1 MLSAFRSTLNTWP
14 VRMFFLLLVVAFAVW
29 GVGDMV
35 RVWFAGDNYAA
46 KVAGYRIEWPQLQQ
60 AYQRAMAQLTRS
72 LGGRTEPTPAM
83 RQMVADQAIQQLVA
97 QTAVSA
103 EVHRMGLQVTD
114 DALRQVT
121 YAMPAFRGPGGQF
134 DRNTFLGVLQRNGL
148 DEARFIDMMRADLAD
163 KQLLGAVRAGAA
175 APAVLADDLFRFR
188 DEKRVAAA
196 VELPFAAAPAPPAPT
211 EAQLRRYWENHPD
224 AFSSPEYRR
233 IKLVI
238 LTPETLAKY
247 MTVSDEDLRAAYDQ
261 RKAEF
266 QVPEKRSLELLAA
279 PDEAKAKAL
288 AEKWQGGADWAAM
301 EQAAKQDGATATRF
315 DDATEKELPVPP
327 LASAVF
333 AATPDAVSAPVKTD
347 LGWYVV
353 KVTKVTP
360 PDTRSF
366 EQVKDELRKQVAEQK
381 AADAIYDRAN
391 KVEDAMAG
399 GTGLSDLPDDLGLA
413 ALTGTLDAQG
423 NTQEGHPAPIPGP
436 PELKAAVLTAAFHAK
451 PGDPAHLTEVP
462 PAANAAGAQQVSSY
476 YALEVES
483 ITPPAVRPLEQVK
496 DQVEQAWKKDAVRH
510 EQDAAAAGILAA
522 VKGRQSLEDA
532 ALKAGVSVR
541 KLPPV
546 GRNGNVEG
554 VPPQLVG
561 PLFAL
566 KQGEPTMVETPTGF
580 LVAVLSEI
588 RQPDPKAD
596 PGAYDQVR
604 NTLRQSI
611 GNDLENVFVA
621 ALRARDNPRI
631 NRKMVDSLA
640 QP

>member
-14 VRMFFLLLVVAFAVW
+14 VRMFFLLLVIAFAVW

-60 AYQRAMAQLTRS
+60 AYQRAMAQLTRN
-72 LGGRTEPTPAM
+72 LGGRTDPTPEM
-83 RQMVADQAIQQLVA
+83 RRVVAYQAIQQLVA

-103 EVHRMGLQVTD
+103 EVAKMGLQVTD

-121 YAMPAFRGPGGQF
+121 YAMPAFRGPGGVF
-134 DRNTFLGVLQRNGL
+134 DRNTFLAVLQRNGM

-175 APAVLADDLFRFR
+175 APALLAADLFKFR
-188 DEKRVAAA
+188 DEKRVAEA

-224 AFSSPEYRR
+224 LYSSPEYRR

-247 MTVSDEDLRAAYDQ
+247 MTVSDDDLRAAYEQ

-266 QVPEKRSLELLAA
+266 QAPEKRSVQLLAA

-288 AEKWQGGADWAAM
+288 AERWRAGADWAAM
-301 EQAAKQDGATATRF
+301 QEAAKQAGATAAPF
-315 DDATEKELPVPP
+315 DDTTEKELPVPA
-327 LASAVF
+327 LAQAVF
-333 AATPDAVSAPVKTD
+333 AAAPDAVTGPIKTD

-353 KVTKVTP
+353 KVTKITP
-360 PDTRSF
+360 ANTRSL
-366 EQVKDELRKQVAEQK
+366 EQVKGELQKQVAEQK

-399 GTGLSDLPDDLGLA
+399 TNGLADLPNDLGLA

-423 NTQEGHPAPIPGP
+423 NTPEGHPAPIPGP
-436 PELKAAVLTAAFHAK
+436 PDLKSAIVTAAFHAK

-462 PAANAAGAQQVSSY
+462 PAANATGADQVSSY
-476 YALEVES
+476 YALEVEN
-483 ITPPAVRPLEQVK
+483 ITPPAVKPLDQVK
-496 DQVEQAWKKDAVRH
+496 DQVEQDWKKETIRH
-510 EQDAAAAGILAA
+510 EQDQAAAGILAA
-522 VKGRQSLEDA
+522 IKGGQSLADA

-541 KLPPV
+541 KLPQV
-546 GRNGNVEG
+546 GRNGGVQG
-554 VPPQLVG
+554 VPQQLVG
-561 PLFAL
+561 PLFSL
-566 KQGEPTMVETPTGF
+566 KKGEPTMVETPTGF
-580 LVAVLSEI
+580 VVAVLSEI
-588 RQPDPKAD
+588 RQPDPKAA

-604 NTLRQSI
+604 DALRQSI

-621 ALRARDNPRI
+621 ALRARDHPRI